1 MIRTDSSC
9 ADAPGSGALNHF
21 RSAGLAL
28 FLGLSSLGA
37 QAQPYDGIPGREYEH
52 GPGHRRGGPG
62 HGPHGHHAGP
72 RHAPPPPPQWHHAG
86 PPRHHPGPP
95 PHARAHGRRG
105 AGPHHDWYRG
115 SRLPPMYRSHHYVVQ
130 DWRMH
135 HLAPPPRGYHWVQN
149 GPDYLLI
156 SVGSGVVAQIVFR

>member
-86 PPRHHPGPP
+86 PRHHPGPP

-115 SRLPPMYRSHHYVVQ
+115 SRVPPMYRSHHYVVQ

>member
-9 ADAPGSGALNHF
+9 AGASGPGALNHL

-37 QAQPYDGIPGREYEH
+37 QAQPYDGIPGREH
-52 GPGHRRGGPG
+52 GHGHGHRKGGPG

-72 RHAPPPPPQWHHAG
+72 RHAPPPPRRTG
-86 PPRHHPGPP
+86 TMPPRATIPALRRTPAP
-95 PHARAHGRRG
+95 TDAVVPARTMTGTAA
-105 AGPHHDWYRG
+105 AGCRPCTA
-115 SRLPPMYRSHHYVVQ
+115 PHHYVVQ
-130 DWRMH
+130 DWRVH
-135 HLAPPPRGYHWVQN
+135 HLAPPPHGYHWVQN

-156 SVGSGVVAQIVFR
+156 SVGSGVIAQIVFR